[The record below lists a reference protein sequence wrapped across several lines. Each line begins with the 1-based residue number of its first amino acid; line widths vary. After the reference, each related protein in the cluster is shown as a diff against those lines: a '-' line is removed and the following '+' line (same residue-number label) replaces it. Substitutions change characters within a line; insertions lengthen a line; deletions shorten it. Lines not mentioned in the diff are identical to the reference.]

1 MIQKASDSKFHTRTQ
16 TPHQGRPSD
25 YTNTFQSHLSIL
37 LKGSR
42 VITGG
47 LDTLE
52 TIGRKTM
59 EVLQDG
65 DPGLERKKR
74 AMMGFFD
81 PDKPILSQV

>member
-1 MIQKASDSKFHTRTQ
+1 MIRTAAELQGHIRTRTLI
-16 TPHQGRPSD
+16 HQH
-25 YTNTFQSHLSIL
+25 TTITLTL
-37 LKGSR
+37 LFNLICPGSK
-42 VITGG
+42 VISGG